1 MQVQCINQ
9 SAVTY
14 GDAEVFKSTCNVL
27 QVVQKENEGQ
37 KQVHVH
43 VPPHV
48 GGTDNRGTTP
58 RCCRVRKGPGS
69 GSLSWRLDWTQS

>member
-37 KQVHVH
+37 KQVQVH

-48 GGTDNRGTTP
+48 GGTEVQP
-58 RCCRVRKGPGS
+58 PVAVACERVLGVGA
-69 GSLSWRLDWTQS
+69 